1 MKKSILSVF
10 LAGMAVLAVR
20 AVPVAT
26 SPAKPETF
34 RPTVK
39 VGLVKNL
46 TLKNAMDSKLW
57 EQVPK
62 YDLMHYVTELAHISK
77 APVEGAYVRYLCNDT
92 DFFVR
97 VDMVDSDVMTGAFQN
112 QDHHYIQGDLI
123 EVFIKP
129 QNDSYYWEI
138 YGLPNKLYTRF
149 YFPSKGTL
157 SLPSGFGPTDV
168 KIGVDSK
175 IYGTF
180 NNHNDRDKGW
190 SVIIAIPRTE
200 LEKNGKKFAPDEKWT
215 VLAARYNYGAH
226 LPTHEL
232 SSYPQITGGYHAT
245 QYYAN
250 IEFENINQEEK

>member
-1 MKKSILSVF
+1 MKKSILSAF
-10 LAGMAVLAVR
+10 FAGMAVLAVN
-20 AVPVAT
+20 AVPVAHA
-26 SPAKPETF
+26 PAELETY

-39 VGLVKNL
+39 VGLVKGL

-57 EQVPK
+57 DKMPK
-62 YDLMHYVTELAHISK
+62 YDFMHYVTELAHINL
-77 APVEGAYVRYLCNDT
+77 APSEKAYVRYLCSDT

-138 YGLPNKLYTRF
+138 YGLPNNLYTRF

-175 IYGTF
+175 MYGTF

-190 SVIIAIPRTE
+190 SVVIAIPRTE
-200 LEKNGKKFAPDEKWT
+200 LEKNGKKFAPGEKWT
-215 VLAARYNYGAH
+215 VLAARYNYSVH
-226 LPTHEL
+226 LPSQEL
-232 SSYPQITGGYHAT
+232 SSFPQITGGYHST

-250 IEFENINQEEK
+250 IEFENINQEKK